1 MTEGRNIAILAAALL
16 QGCKIERGHEI
27 AEYAKLK
34 GVLEYDDRKIKQH
47 NKKPGIKDIVKVVS
61 SLIQEV
67 QIAQERINELYGVI
81 DMYIEF
87 KHDDK
92 KFKKHLDKKVE
103 ELKTNDNKTDER
115 VDGGDTDGD
124 KEDAGIRAEGI
135 RS

>member
-1 MTEGRNIAILAAALL
+1 MSKSN
-16 QGCKIERGHEI
+16 Q
-27 AEYAKLK
+27 Y
-34 GVLEYDDRKIKQH
+34 
-47 NKKPGIKDIVKVVS
+47 NKKPGIKDVVKVVS

-103 ELKTNDNKTDER
+103 ELKANDNKTNER